1 MTGKTADLTRCRHIP
16 DHHQAIGRSGQDRAA
31 VRAEFHVVDLEL
43 QTLEFAKWLTGLDLA
58 YRAAALT
65 IAAGAE
71 NLFDVLPDRNITVN
85 SFNGI
90 QTFPSHSPFGMN
102 GRTLYLRLVRTF

>member
-1 MTGKTADLTRCRHIP
+1 MV
-16 DHHQAIGRSGQDRAA
+16 GQS
-31 VRAEFHVVDLEL
+31 F
-43 QTLEFAKWLTGLDLA
+43 TLRPQDDQQYRAKWLTGLEVA
-58 YRAAALT
+58 YRAAAYT

-71 NLFDVLPDRNITVN
+71 NLFDVFPDRNITVN

-102 GRTLYLRLVRTF
+102 GRTLYLWIIPANPH